1 MPAYS
6 LRLVSLW
13 VYISLLSATQMALLR
28 NKGTTTVMKGPFTC
42 AFTLVIASYSKEI
55 SEQYKSTR
63 IVAFS
68 LLICLNGTKFALLK
82 LLYPYKETI
91 CLKFWANLIIFE
103 KPCLTKVNKGWM
115 YVCMYVTPL
124 SKNAKRPFL
133 DDMHWSKMPLLKLPL
148 ITGETE
154 QVVSS
159 TLGSLQILIFRLEC
173 SLCLHL
179 VHNSHA

>member
-42 AFTLVIASYSKEI
+42 AFTLVEI

-68 LLICLNGTKFALLK
+68 LLICLNGIKFALLK

-103 KPCLTKVNKGWM
+103 KPCLTKVNKG
-115 YVCMYVTPL
+115 
-124 SKNAKRPFL
+124 
-133 DDMHWSKMPLLKLPL
+133 
-148 ITGETE
+148 
-154 QVVSS
+154 
-159 TLGSLQILIFRLEC
+159 
-173 SLCLHL
+173 
-179 VHNSHA
+179 